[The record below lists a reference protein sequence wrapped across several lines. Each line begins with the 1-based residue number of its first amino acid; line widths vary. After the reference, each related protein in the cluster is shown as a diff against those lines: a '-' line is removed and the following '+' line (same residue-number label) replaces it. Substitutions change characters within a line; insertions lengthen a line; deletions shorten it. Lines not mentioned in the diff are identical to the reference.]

1 MLSGA
6 LWPVRPK
13 PLADEILSSWLVRV
27 AAGHGMKLESFVA
40 AVWPCRSIW
49 NRDIDRLGPEE
60 VITEMALRTGTD
72 PERARATALVSLES
86 VVFEQLHLGGETSLV
101 LPIGIYHRTRTLYG
115 QQCCLQ
121 CLADGPITYYRR
133 AWRLAFITVCTT
145 HAVALVDRCPRCG
158 APIVFHRSELG
169 SRSAVDASIRNFCWN
184 CERRYP
190 LLSRRVPKNSTIYR
204 ATAELEQVVTLGY
217 AELALTPIY
226 SHLYFAGF
234 RALMAL
240 CAWGAVASD
249 LRDLLSAKLTLDAD
263 CVANV
268 ATNVVEHLPVD
279 DRARLVAFAWLLLR
293 DWPNSFTT
301 TCQNVGLL
309 GSAFSKAAAPSPYWL
324 AVVVQS
330 DFNYARYTPSVQ
342 ELRLAIRYMRHQ
354 GMTVTQTTVAAL
366 TGYREWHRKRKLDY
380 LLSE

>member
-1 MLSGA
+1 
-6 LWPVRPK
+6 V
-13 PLADEILSSWLVRV
+13 
-27 AAGHGMKLESFVA
+27 
-40 AVWPCRSIW
+40 
-49 NRDIDRLGPEE
+49 
-60 VITEMALRTGTD
+60 
-72 PERARATALVSLES
+72 
-86 VVFEQLHLGGETSLV
+86 
-101 LPIGIYHRTRTLYG
+101 
-115 QQCCLQ
+115 
-121 CLADGPITYYRR
+121 
-133 AWRLAFITVCTT
+133 
-145 HAVALVDRCPRCG
+145 PR
-158 APIVFHRSELG
+158 
-169 SRSAVDASIRNFCWN
+169 
-184 CERRYP
+184 
-190 LLSRRVPKNSTIYR
+190 NSTIYR

-217 AELALTPIY
+217 AELALSPIY

-263 CVANV
+263 CVADV

-366 TGYREWHRKRKLDY
+366 TGYRECHRKRKLDY